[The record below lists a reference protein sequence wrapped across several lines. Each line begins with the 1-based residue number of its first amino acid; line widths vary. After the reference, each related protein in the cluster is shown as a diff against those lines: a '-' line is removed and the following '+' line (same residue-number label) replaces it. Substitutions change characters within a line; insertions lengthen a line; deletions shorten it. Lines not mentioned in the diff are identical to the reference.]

1 MCRASRRGRRGG
13 RLGYRRPGGGRPPG
27 RWRLSAAP
35 TIRQRQNRACEFAP
49 ICQRR
54 CHAKFAPHPLGR
66 SENEKRPAGRGFSRC
81 AEEDSNL
88 HPVIPDQ
95 ALNLATRVSYASRSR
110 QNVLYVQ
117 RSGRIGRIG
126 RNGWMLSRI
135 ALSDRTL
142 VISRLPRSR
151 RATLDAV
158 AGARSLRHHSNREP
172 TEPRDARFS
181 SSLAGVPTLAA
192 ETLASRRKGRDSG
205 ASPDYNAVGS
215 AAPGCLGCGS
225 SGRRAAVVFSDGGA
239 EVPYINPV

>member
-1 MCRASRRGRRGG
+1 MPSFAARPPRRKVGIPTTRRRPSAGSVAVVRRTHDSPAPESRVRIRPHLPKALSREIRTPPAWALRERETPRRAGLFPMRRRG
-13 RLGYRRPGGGRPPG
+13 LEPPPG
-27 RWRLSAAP
+27 YPGPGPQPGDPSVLCVQIASER
-35 TIRQRQNRACEFAP
+35 P
-49 ICQRR
+49 I
-54 CHAKFAPHPLGR
+54 
-66 SENEKRPAGRGFSRC
+66 RPAIRTDRTHWT
-81 AEEDSNL
+81 E
-88 HPVIPDQ
+88 
-95 ALNLATRVSYASRSR
+95 
-110 QNVLYVQ
+110 
-117 RSGRIGRIG
+117 
-126 RNGWMLSRI
+126 WMLSRI

-239 EVPYINPV
+239 EAPYINPV